1 MEGSTMNRPYADG
14 RGSFDGWFAAIDIRN
29 ADFREI
35 AQLQPIVSL
44 VDASV
49 KKSIGRVADIPL
61 KCGSHLTG
69 YSVSLTTGAAGVE
82 LLYLSSPELAARPP
96 IGIRHVDDAAA
107 PLSLT
112 CPECGTVTR
121 RNAVWVLKA
130 ALAALAGRARTRP
143 AIQILT

>member
-1 MEGSTMNRPYADG
+1 MSRPYANNI
-14 RGSFDGWFAAIDIRN
+14 GSLDGWFAAIDLRT

-35 AQLQPIVSL
+35 AKLEPIVSL

-61 KCGSHLTG
+61 KCGSHFTG
-69 YSVSLTTGAAGVE
+69 YSVSLAIGSSGVE
-82 LLYLSSPELAARPP
+82 LLYFSTPELAGRPP
-96 IGIRHVDDAAA
+96 TGIRHVDDAAA

-121 RNAVWVLKA
+121 HNAVWVLKA
-130 ALAALAGRARTRP
+130 TLGALAGKARTRP
-143 AIQILT
+143 VVQVRT